1 MIIVDFESDHAK
13 EILGRSVN
21 DEKIRP
27 PIEVSQFVETM
38 VVKNL
43 SFTAVN
49 NGKIICSGGIYP
61 IWNGVGDAWFLG
73 TNMIFD
79 HPLKV
84 TKIVKKYLNEL
95 MNLNSF
101 HRVQAYVRHDWE
113 DAQRWIKV
121 LGMQVEGVV
130 RKYSPDG
137 RDHILFSRVI

>member
-1 MIIVDFESDHAK
+1 MIIVDFKSDHAK
-13 EILGRSVN
+13 EILGGSVN

-27 PIEVSQFVETM
+27 PIEVSQFVENM

-43 SFTAVN
+43 AFTGVQD
-49 NGKIICSGGIYP
+49 GKIIACGGIYP
-61 IWNGVGDAWFLG
+61 IWDGVGDAWFLG
-73 TNMIFD
+73 TSMIFD
-79 HPLKV
+79 HP
-84 TKIVKKYLNEL
+84 TVKKYLIEL

>member
-1 MIIVDFESDHAK
+1 MITVDFEADHAK
-13 EILGRSVN
+13 EILGGSVN
-21 DEKIRP
+21 NEKIRP
-27 PIEVSQFVETM
+27 AIEVSQFVETM

-61 IWNGVGDAWFLG
+61 IWDGVGDAWFIG
-73 TNMIFD
+73 SSIIHDYPIT
-79 HPLKV
+79 V
-84 TKIVKKYLNEL
+84 TKLVKKTLNEL

>member
-1 MIIVDFESDHAK
+1 MIIVDFKSDHAK
-13 EILGRSVN
+13 EILCGSVN

-27 PIEVSQFVETM
+27 AIEISQFVETM

-43 SFTAVN
+43 AFTGVQD
-49 NGKIICSGGIYP
+49 GKIIACGGIYP

-84 TKIVKKYLNEL
+84 TKIVKKYLIEL
-95 MNLNSF
+95 MNLNNF

-113 DAQRWIKV
+113 NAQRWIEV
-121 LGMQVEGVV
+121 LGMQVEGTA
-130 RKYSPDG
+130 RKYSTDG